1 VPNKISKVVYTIGT
15 YNIPNLTNVGIVAKD
30 GKTFSIPQII
40 SSVDEFTKN
49 RMNYFFEEVDK
60 FENQDNYATID
71 LSDLELTDDAT
82 PKFTFGAL
90 VESSTE
96 QSIVVDIVGYTNKWV
111 DANEDGNVNA
121 SEKEIK
127 LVYQVTV
134 IYYSAEG
141 IIAKGTLVKDTT
153 IQLIDKLVTPDS
165 LNVTLFYGKDVAE
178 DDANALAEELEQ
190 RFPDCDINMI
200 SGEQPVY
207 YYIISVE

>member
-1 VPNKISKVVYTIGT
+1 
-15 YNIPNLTNVGIVAKD
+15 
-30 GKTFSIPQII
+30 
-40 SSVDEFTKN
+40 
-49 RMNYFFEEVDK
+49 MNYFFEEVDK

-96 QSIVVDIVGYTNKWV
+96 QSIVVDIVGYTSKWV
-111 DANEDGNVNA
+111 DANEDGIVNA

-141 IIAKGTLVKDTT
+141 IIAKGTK
-153 IQLIDKLVTPDS
+153 LIESKVINPMYSANIELLYTQI
-165 LNVTLFYGKDVAE
+165 TL
-178 DDANALAEELEQ
+178 
-190 RFPDCDINMI
+190 
-200 SGEQPVY
+200 
-207 YYIISVE
+207 